1 MIVLFF
7 SNECTFLFS
16 NVRESDQKLV
26 INVMSLCK
34 LVMLVNSFSQKKKK
48 IVSERDLGHS
58 TEAQTVSTKQIYTFL
73 RKIDL

>member
-1 MIVLFF
+1 
-7 SNECTFLFS
+7 
-16 NVRESDQKLV
+16 
-26 INVMSLCK
+26 MSQNK
-34 LVMLVNSFSQKKKK
+34 IYMLVNFFSKKKKK